1 MNKRVLTGILAI
13 ILLFSGAIKARALS
27 YHEGDAEEYII
38 NQLGAANVPGMSV
51 SIVTSQKEIYS
62 AAFGNVEETSSN
74 LKAGVLA
81 RTFTSLAVM
90 QLVEDGAV
98 KLEDSVLGYIDN
110 TKAGLSS
117 NITIKELLSYTDPV
131 SQDVKLLNGL
141 EAYDTSTN
149 GGVLQINAKF
159 NLLGEIIEK
168 ASGKS
173 YANYIR
179 ENIISP
185 LDMQST
191 YVIGEPGAVQGI
203 IPGNRNYFGL
213 PLKDSIPE
221 DGECWL
227 GIPSSGIVS
236 NAKDLGKYMQMYL
249 SAGGKTISYN
259 TIESIMDKGEYAG
272 KSIFGTDAYY
282 SMGWISTEANG
293 KKLYYCSGSIENYT
307 SAMFIIPSLDVGVS
321 MLFNSADVLTGQKF
335 TDKIEA
341 GVVSLVMGGTAESV
355 SSNEYLMEHGIAGVI
370 CFLALVCGLLPLL
383 MMEVWVRWTKERFSI
398 IRLLLDIILHIILP
412 TALIFLV
419 SYYIGQ
425 WDIIIR
431 AVPDL
436 TYVAAG
442 VIGLFYFGGVVKVIS
457 YFVITIHGNK
467 EDNNAKENDLE
478 ENIEKDTGI
487 LQDDQN
493 IGVNIPEYR
502 ARENEEDNNDKKEDT
517 DKKLNTD
524 KKGDKDKKDKWTE
537 HIIKNIDSKIGKI
550 NNTSLEED
558 IQKTEDTVLQNIQD
572 TNIEETIIEDKIT
585 GVTLEEPEEEQ
596 ITKEEPEEQQE
607 EQLAEEKSLTREENK
622 ESDIEKNKEKSK
634 AGTINRDNKRPAREN
649 KENNNRPGT
658 KNPVKPRPDQARKDS
673 RPKRFV
679 VVNDNAVSG
688 KEKNHQ
694 ENGTRNN
701 KKGNSYKRQG
711 INNKNT
717 GNKNLNNKNAF
728 NRGNMKNNFNKK
740 H

>member
-467 EDNNAKENDLE
+467 ED
-478 ENIEKDTGI
+478 
-487 LQDDQN
+487 
-493 IGVNIPEYR
+493 
-502 ARENEEDNNDKKEDT
+502 T